1 MICDKISKCRICGN
15 TNLDFILSLGEQA
28 LTGIFPKN
36 KEDIVPQAPL
46 QLVKCSEDESRK
58 TCGLLQ
64 LNHSF
69 DMGQLYGDNYGYR
82 SGLNQ
87 SMVNHLNSRVKQI
100 EKIVKLCDGDPVIDI
115 GSNDST
121 LLRSYA
127 NRNLQLIGIDPTGKK
142 FKNYYPEDVLLIP
155 DFFSAELVQNRVKDR
170 KVKVV
175 TSIAMFYDLENPVP
189 FMQEIFNILDDD
201 GIWVFEQSYM
211 PGMLESV
218 AYDTICHEHL
228 EYYGL
233 KQIKWMTDIV
243 GFKIIDVELNNVN
256 GGSFCVTVAKKSSNI
271 KSSDKPD
278 LLIKRELDMNLNCV
292 SPYLEFKKELE
303 KHKEKL
309 LNFLYLEQKK
319 GKTIFGCG
327 ASTKGNV
334 ILQYCGLSAKEIP
347 FISEV
352 NEDKF
357 GAFTP
362 GTKIP
367 IISEKDAR
375 DKNPDY
381 FLVLPWHF
389 KDSIYKREQE
399 FLSKGGKLIFPLP
412 DIKILS
418 MDSDV

>member
-1 MICDKISKCRICGN
+1 MFCEKISKCRICGN
-15 TNLDFILSLGEQA
+15 KNFDFILSLGEQV
-28 LTGIFPKN
+28 LTGIFPKS
-36 KEDIVPQAPL
+36 KDEIVPYAPL
-46 QLVKCSEDESRK
+46 ELVKCRENKSDN

-69 DMGQLYGDNYGYR
+69 DMGELYGANYGYR

-87 SMVNHLNSRVKQI
+87 SMVDHLNNRVKQI
-100 EKIVKLCDGDPVIDI
+100 EETVSLLDSDLIIDI

-121 LLRSYA
+121 LLRSYK
-127 NRNLQLIGIDPTGKK
+127 NRNLHFIGIDPSGKK
-142 FKNYYPEDVLLIP
+142 FNKYYPDDVLLID
-155 DFFSAELVQNRVKDR
+155 DFFSETLIKNRLNKKA
-170 KVKVV
+170 KVI
-175 TSIAMFYDLENPVP
+175 TSIAMFYDLENPVS
-189 FMQEIFNILDDD
+189 FMQEIFNVLDDD

-211 PGMLESV
+211 PAMLENI

-233 KQIKWMTDIV
+233 KQIKWMTDII
-243 GFKIIDVELNNVN
+243 GFNIIDVEFNNVN
-256 GGSFCVTVAKKSSNI
+256 GGSFCVTVAKKGSKIYSPKI
-271 KSSDKPD
+271 KKIDSLIKQEFDMGLNTLLPYLKFKQDIENNKKD
-278 LLIKRELDMNLNCV
+278 LLNLI
-292 SPYLEFKKELE
+292 
-303 KHKEKL
+303 
-309 LNFLYLEQKK
+309 NFEQKK
-319 GKTIFGCG
+319 GRSILGCG

-334 ILQYCGLSAKEIP
+334 ILQYCNLSVNEIP

-375 DKNPDY
+375 NKNPDY
-381 FLVLPWHF
+381 FLVFPWHF
-389 KDSIYKREQE
+389 KNTIYKREHN

-412 DIKILS
+412 DIQILS
-418 MDSDV
+418 V